1 MTRIGVLVLP
11 TDPLPEAIELARRL
25 DDLGYHQL
33 WTYDHLSWRR
43 YRDRPWHATHP
54 WLTAL
59 AASTGRIRF
68 GTMVSNLNLRH
79 PLLLAKDAMTIDH
92 VSAGRLTIGLGAGGL
107 GFDAT
112 VLGAERLTPGQ
123 RLDRLSEYAPLLAG
137 LLDGSVEQHE
147 GDWFR
152 VDGARLL
159 PGCVQRPR
167 LPIAVA
173 AGGRRGLRLAAAQ
186 ADAWI
191 TYGDTIG
198 DDRTAAGTE
207 RIVRGQV
214 DELERACD
222 AIGRDPATIE
232 RIYLIGNTA
241 ARPLTSIEAF
251 TDFAGRYGDLGFT
264 DLVFHHPR
272 VDDEIWND
280 PVEIVDEI
288 AARFCG
294 SR

>member
-1 MTRIGVLVLP
+1 MTRVGVLVLP

-25 DDLGYHQL
+25 DGLGYHQC

-43 YRDRPWHATHP
+43 FRDRPWHATHP

-59 AASTGRIRF
+59 ACSTERIRF

-123 RLDRLSEYAPLLAG
+123 RLDRLSEYTPLLAG
-137 LLDGSVEQHE
+137 LLDGSIEHHA

-173 AGGRRGLRLAAAQ
+173 AGGPRGLRLAAAH

-198 DDRTAAGTE
+198 DDRTVAGTE

-214 DELERACD
+214 DELERACE
-222 AIGRDPATIE
+222 AIGRDPATID

-241 ARPLTSIEAF
+241 ARPLASIEAF

-272 VDDEIWND
+272 ADDEIWND

-288 AARFCG
+288 ASRFC
-294 SR
+294 RAD